1 METGSRKQSG
11 IGPLGQYG
19 RALLRAANAEAVA
32 DAERTV
38 GVAWTQE
45 LLHLRKAAM
54 QHLEAA
60 QSLLDV
66 IAEELGLM
74 ADAADER
81 DRMVQVGRLR
91 AALARAAVLRPQG
104 SV

>member
-1 METGSRKQSG
+1 METGSRKSG

-38 GVAWTQE
+38 SGAWAQE
-45 LLHLRKAAM
+45 LLRLRKAAM

-66 IAEELGLM
+66 IAEELGQL
-74 ADAADER
+74 AAAADDR

-91 AALARAAVLRPQG
+91 AAMARAAVLRPQG
-104 SV
+104 SA